1 METKVLVTGASGL
14 IGRELCEQLAD
25 NFHVVAIDNQFRYD
39 HTPRC
44 AEFIAIDVQNY
55 LDTCKEEFVYI
66 FHMGAINGT
75 KYFYSI
81 PNTVLTNNIGADQ
94 SVLRYAEKHTDCKVI
109 YASSS
114 EVIADT
120 DVFPTPEQTDVTIKD
135 IHNPRWSYRLAK
147 LVGENHIVNSNINY
161 VIVRFF
167 NVFGPASASGHF
179 IRDILEKIDCKDYR
193 IIGPN
198 ETRSFCRVE
207 DAVDAVLNVF
217 DKVTQTTINIGSDEE
232 LTVLEAANIITRAK
246 GLAIDWKS
254 LPGNYGS
261 VTRRCPDITKLKSIY
276 PQYNPKKFKDSIQD
290 LWKQNNES

>member
-25 NFHVVAIDNQFRYD
+25 NFHVVAIDNEFRYK

-44 AEFIAIDVQNY
+44 AEFIVTDVQKY
-55 LDTCKEEFVYI
+55 LHNCKEEFAYI

-81 PNTVLTNNIGADQ
+81 PNAVITNNIGADH
-94 SVLRYAEKHTDCKVI
+94 SVVQYAKKHPKCKVI

-114 EVIADT
+114 EVVADT
-120 DVFPTPEQTDVTIKD
+120 DVFPTPEQTDITIKD

-147 LVGENHIVNSNINY
+147 LVGENYIVNSNINY
-161 VIVRFF
+161 LIVRFF
-167 NVFGPASASGHF
+167 NVFGPASGSGHF
-179 IRDILEKIDCKDYR
+179 IRDILEKIKQEDYSL
-193 IIGPN
+193 IGPN

-207 DAVDAVLNVF
+207 DAVDAIIKIFYKCN
-217 DKVTQTTINIGSDEE
+217 QTVVNIGSDEE
-232 LTVLEAANIITRAK
+232 LSVLEAANIITKAR
-246 GLAIDWKS
+246 GLEINWKS

-261 VTRRCPDITKLKSIY
+261 VKRRCPDITKLKRLY
-276 PQYNPKKFKDSIQD
+276 PLYNPKKFKYSIQD

>member
-25 NFHVVAIDNQFRYD
+25 NFHVVAVDNQFRYT

-44 AEFIAIDVQNY
+44 AEFISADVQKY
-55 LDTCKEEFVYI
+55 LHKCNEEFVYI

-75 KYFYSI
+75 KYFYDI
-81 PNTVLTNNIGADQ
+81 PNTVITNNIGADH
-94 SVLRYAEKHTDCKVI
+94 SVVQYAKKHPNCKVI

-120 DVFPTPEQTDVTIKD
+120 DVFPTPEQTDITIKD

-147 LVGENHIVNSNINY
+147 LVGENYIVNSNINY
-161 VIVRFF
+161 LIVRFF
-167 NVFGPASASGHF
+167 NVFGPASGSGHF
-179 IRDILEKIDCKDYR
+179 VRDILEKIQKEDYSL
-193 IIGPN
+193 IGPD

-207 DAVDAVLNVF
+207 DAVDAIIKIFYKCN
-217 DKVTQTTINIGSDEE
+217 QTAVNIGSDEE
-232 LTVLEAANIITRAK
+232 LTVLEAANIIADAK
-246 GLAIDWKS
+246 GLTVDWKS

-261 VTRRCPDITKLKSIY
+261 VKRRCPDITKLRRLY
-276 PQYNPKKFKDSIQD
+276 PLYNPKKFKDSIQD
-290 LWKQNNES
+290 LWQNNVSS